1 MGFYDILF
9 TLAVHHDFEA
19 KKLGVSL
26 SDIDNACFLWGDL
39 QFQPFGNPPCDS
51 LHGLLRVLS
60 VPAEDTEVIR
70 IAHNEHFFEIAV
82 PHFLVAL
89 ALVKDLR
96 GADGAPCS
104 VAVRHGVFRPLAV
117 DPVIQLIEHHICQQ
131 RGNDPA
137 LGRSLCRVNGA
148 AVRHTDGS
156 LQDAPDDK
164 QKLFVLDAQRPELLD
179 KFAVVHIVKESLMS
193 NSKHSANAPVA
204 AGSKYGKLRVPLTDS
219 GEPIAVVAELCLTD
233 GFQDLFDALLHQSVP
248 DARNTQRPG
257 FAVWFWDVLPAH
269 WFGTVAVFAA
279 CDDFLTLPMTSAGG
293 SRPMSPIFCLSVPA
307 V

>member
-1 MGFYDILF
+1 MGLYDILF

-117 DPVIQLIEHHICQQ
+117 DPVIQLIEHHIGQQ

-179 KFAVVHIVKESLMS
+179 KFAVVHIIKESFD
-193 NSKHSANAPVA
+193 V
-204 AGSKYGKLRVPLTDS
+204 KLQNIVQMRPLQQGVST
-219 GEPIAVVAELCLTD
+219 GNC
-233 GFQDLFDALLHQSVP
+233 
-248 DARNTQRPG
+248 
-257 FAVWFWDVLPAH
+257 
-269 WFGTVAVFAA
+269 VFH
-279 CDDFLTLPMTSAGG
+279 
-293 SRPMSPIFCLSVPA
+293 
-307 V
+307 